1 MEVRYAPH
9 IPSFSQRWRTTL
21 RLISPISPIE
31 GDHFAQ
37 SYPSLIPGWCI
48 PTMVPGYIPQVVY
61 THHGTGREAY
71 TQGGVY
77 LGVVYMPGIA

>member
-1 MEVRYAPH
+1 
-9 IPSFSQRWRTTL
+9 
-21 RLISPISPIE
+21 
-31 GDHFAQ
+31 
-37 SYPSLIPGWCI
+37 
-48 PTMVPGYIPQVVY
+48 MVPGYIPQVVY